1 MFLVI
6 NKQKMFSY
14 FVAFSTVVVLLG
26 MAKIYTNKSAE
37 IVETFSK
44 AREENVQKK
53 AEIAEEN
60 NYEKNNSIV
69 ISSNWKDNDV
79 NELLLLLKKYN
90 INMKFYLPK
99 EWKSKHNASVN
110 QIANYG
116 HEICELDNDKANE

>member
-6 NKQKMFSY
+6 NKQKLFSY
-14 FVAFSTVVVLLG
+14 FIAFTTVVVLLG

-37 IVETFSK
+37 IIETFSK
-44 AREENVQKK
+44 AREENIQKK
-53 AEIAEEN
+53 AEITKEN

-69 ISSNWKDNDV
+69 ITGDWKDNDI
-79 NELLLLLKKYN
+79 NELLSLLKKYN
-90 INMKFYLPK
+90 INMKFYLTK

-116 HEICELDNDKANE
+116 HEILEIDD